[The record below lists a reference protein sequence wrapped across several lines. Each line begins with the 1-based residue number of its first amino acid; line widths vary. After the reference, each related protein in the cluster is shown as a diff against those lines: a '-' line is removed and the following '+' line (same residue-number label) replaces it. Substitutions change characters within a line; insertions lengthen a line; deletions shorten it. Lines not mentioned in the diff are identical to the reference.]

1 MRDISEVSQ
10 ASGISAS
17 ALRYY
22 EELGLI
28 QSAGRK
34 GLRRQYAPAVL
45 SRLALIS
52 LGQQAGFSLQE
63 IAAMLGDDG
72 QIARE
77 PLHEKIAELDQQIR
91 QLKAV
96 RDALSHAAV
105 CPHPQ
110 HLDCPKFQQLLQI
123 AQKRKQRKLRGSRK
137 AEPR

>member
-10 ASGISAS
+10 ASGIPAS

-63 IAAMLGDDG
+63 IAAMLGDDD

-110 HLDCPKFQQLLQI
+110 HLECPKFQQLLQI
-123 AQKRKQRKLRGSRK
+123 AQKRKQRKLRGGRK

>member
-10 ASGISAS
+10 ASGIPAS

-123 AQKRKQRKLRGSRK
+123 AQKRKQRKLRGGRN

>member
-10 ASGISAS
+10 ASGIPAS

-123 AQKRKQRKLRGSRK
+123 AQKRKQRKLRGGRK

>member
-1 MRDISEVSQ
+1 MHDISEVSQ

-77 PLHEKIAELDQQIR
+77 PLHEKIAELDQQIH

-123 AQKRKQRKLRGSRK
+123 AQKRKQRKLRGGRK

>member
-1 MRDISEVSQ
+1 MLDISEVSQ
-10 ASGISAS
+10 ASGVSAS

-28 QSAGRK
+28 QSSARK
-34 GLRRQYAPAVL
+34 GLRRQYAPVVL

-72 QIARE
+72 QIARA

-110 HLDCPKFQQLLQI
+110 HLDCAKFQQLLQI
-123 AQKRKQRKLRGSRK
+123 AQKRKQRKLRGGRN

>member
-10 ASGISAS
+10 ASGVPAS

-63 IAAMLGDDG
+63 IAAMLDDDG
-72 QIARE
+72 QIARA

-123 AQKRKQRKLRGSRK
+123 AQKRKQRKLRGGRK